1 VVGGFTGSNSL
12 RISRPTTVSVFVAMA
27 ILCAGAPAFAAGDEA
42 FGTAAV
48 SIVRPDWDAVRKD
61 AAEFIAAAPADKSTD
76 ALTQLNEASGKIFPG
91 IAGSAAPVLVPFD
104 IRVYLRDLAADP
116 GKPSAGYFQGFQPT
130 AFFLPGPA
138 GYDAAFSVKS
148 GEVPELSGIGGSE
161 PVLVEISA
169 STLLYDLPAAN
180 KAADLPM
187 RGPEK
192 TFPNI
197 RRFVLENYLRYA
209 FEKYGMT
216 YVVSISCFDG
226 RPKARWISCA
236 QADRVAQY
244 FLNALNLA
252 GGNPDAPKAS
262 AFAATTRPKT
272 VSPDF
277 TYYPVG
283 RLLPG
288 TGFKRNDGVADKT
301 IYANIRFPF
310 EKAPSFANS
319 QSFLNWGDCDQ
330 TGRSPRPRGKDA
342 PYHCRVNLKP
352 LVFNEAA
359 PENYSY
365 PWRDNFCEHRYFF
378 VGQCPAGQGHQGQDL
393 RPATCHQINDRA
405 DRCKP
410 YQDDVVA
417 ARDGMILRSL
427 RQEGVYLTTNSAS
440 EHLRFR
446 YMHMHPRYLD
456 EENVLSG
463 RAVKEGEVIGKAG
476 NFNRRD
482 NLTTYHLHFEIMV
495 PTRDGWARINPYM
508 TLVASYERLIGAR
521 GTEVEDPEPTPDAAA
536 LTSEASEKKAEKPRA
551 KKKHHKGKRKRR
563 HR

>member
-1 VVGGFTGSNSL
+1 M
-12 RISRPTTVSVFVAMA
+12 RICRLIKIPVLAALAFLS
-27 ILCAGAPAFAAGDEA
+27 AGPSAFASDN
-42 FGTAAV
+42 AAWKPA
-48 SIVRPDWDAVRKD
+48 SISLVRPDWDAVRAD
-61 AAEFIAAAPADKSTD
+61 AAELTGEPSAN
-76 ALTQLNEASGKIFPG
+76 ALARLNEAAGKIFPG
-91 IAGSAAPVLVPFD
+91 IAASAAPVLVPFD
-104 IRVYLRDLAADP
+104 ARAYLRDLAA
-116 GKPSAGYFQGFQPT
+116 GEVKPASGYVQGFQATP
-130 AFFLPGPA
+130 FFLSGPA
-138 GYDAAFSVKS
+138 GYDAVFSVKS
-148 GEVPELSGIGGSE
+148 GELPELGGIGGSE

-180 KAADLPM
+180 KAADLPV
-187 RGPEK
+187 RGLEK

-226 RPKARWISCA
+226 RPRARWISCA

-244 FLNALNLA
+244 FLTALNLA

-262 AFAATTRPKT
+262 TFAPAARPKDA
-272 VSPDF
+272 SPDF
-277 TYYPVG
+277 TFYPAG

-288 TGFKRNDGVADKT
+288 TGFKRNDGIADKT
-301 IYANIRFPF
+301 VYANIRFPF
-310 EKAPSFANS
+310 DKAPSFANS
-319 QSFLNWGDCDQ
+319 QSFMNWGDCDQ
-330 TGRSPRPRGKDA
+330 TGRTPRPGGRKDA
-342 PYHCRVNLKP
+342 PYRCRVNLKP

-378 VGQCPAGQGHQGQDL
+378 VSQCPGGLGHQGQDL
-393 RPATCHQINDRA
+393 RPATCKLINENA
-405 DRCKP
+405 DRCQP

-417 ARDGMILRSL
+417 AREGLILRSS
-427 RQEGVYLTTNSAS
+427 RQEGVYLTANSAS

-446 YMHMHPRYLD
+446 YMHMHPRRLD
-456 EENVLSG
+456 EDNVLSG
-463 RAVKEGEVIGKAG
+463 RAVKEGEIIGQAG

-482 NLTTYHLHFEIMV
+482 NLTTYHLHFEIMA
-495 PTRDGWARINPYM
+495 PTRDGWARVNPYM

-521 GTEVEDPEPTPDAAA
+521 GAEVDDPEPNPDAAA
-536 LTSEASEKKAEKPRA
+536 QTSEASEKKAETTRA
-551 KKKHHKGKRKRR
+551 KKKRYKAKRKKRR